1 MRYNTVDY
9 FKKVTGYDIQSFLY
23 NYTVF
28 VSTYYNQIV
37 RFYNGDDIDR
47 IAFNFFDDLKT
58 ESSKIESLID
68 QHSHSFNNTD
78 FWQIEDMF
86 SDIQCRLSTIDAM
99 SRWQRSSRLNRY
111 SASINIDY
119 IQSQNQT
126 LENISSRTGS
136 ADPDNWVNI
145 ALDNQVIEE
154 DYTMNGG
161 KLLKLTFKNNLNFNL
176 TNIVDNLS
184 SDNLYG
190 KDIKSTLS
198 IVDSDIACI
207 YGKEAVE
214 QTFGTII
221 TTIKGSIPEFPED
234 GMPDYL
240 FSGNQ
245 NILQYPILFR
255 SISSMLGKDDRFNSL
270 EILDIAKDQD
280 NVFIKLQTTVKTG
293 DILKK
298 DLAL

>member
-28 VSTYYNQIV
+28 AGTYYNQIV
-37 RFYNGDDIDR
+37 RFYNGGDIDR
-47 IAFNFFDDLKT
+47 TAFNFFDDLKT

-68 QHSHSFNNTD
+68 QYSYSFNNTD

-86 SDIQCRLSTIDAM
+86 SDIQCRLSTVDAM

-198 IVDSDIACI
+198 IIDSDIVCI

-214 QTFGTII
+214 QSFGTII

-255 SISSMLGKDDRFNSL
+255 SISSMLSKDDRFNSL

-293 DILKK
+293 DVLKR

>member
-1 MRYNTVDY
+1 MIYTTLEY
-9 FKKVTGYDIQSFLY
+9 FKKVTGYDIQSFM
-23 NYTVF
+23 NDF
-28 VSTYYNQIV
+28 VIFSNTHYPQIV

-47 IAFNFFDDLKT
+47 TAFNFFDDLKT
-58 ESSKIESLID
+58 ESNKIESLID

-78 FWQIEDMF
+78 FWQIEDIF
-86 SDIQCRLSTIDAM
+86 SNIQCRLSTVDAM
-99 SRWQRSSRLNRY
+99 SKWQRSSRLNRY

-119 IQSQNQT
+119 VQSQNQT

-136 ADPDNWVNI
+136 ADPDNWTNI

-154 DYTMNGG
+154 DYTMSGG
-161 KLLKLTFKNNLNFNL
+161 KLLKLSFKNSLNFNL
-176 TNIVDNLS
+176 ANIVDNLS

-190 KDIKSTLS
+190 KDIQNIFTISN
-198 IVDSDIACI
+198 SDIVCLS
-207 YGKEAVE
+207 GKEAVE

-221 TTIKGSIPEFPED
+221 TTIKGGIPEFPED
-234 GMPDYL
+234 GIPDYL

-255 SISSMLGKDDRFNSL
+255 SISSMLKKDDRFNAL
-270 EILDIAKDQD
+270 EILDIMKDQD

-293 DILKK
+293 DVFKR
-298 DLAL
+298 DLSL

>member
-1 MRYNTVDY
+1 MIYTTLEY
-9 FKKVTGYDIQSFLY
+9 FKKVTGYDIQSFM
-23 NYTVF
+23 NDF
-28 VSTYYNQIV
+28 VIFSNTYYPQIV

-47 IAFNFFDDLKT
+47 TAFNFFDDLKT
-58 ESSKIESLID
+58 ESNKIESLID

-78 FWQIEDMF
+78 FWQIEDIF
-86 SDIQCRLSTIDAM
+86 SNIQCRLSTVDAM
-99 SRWQRSSRLNRY
+99 SKWQRSSRLNRY

-119 IQSQNQT
+119 VQSQNQT

-136 ADPDNWVNI
+136 ADPDNWTNI
-145 ALDNQVIEE
+145 ALDNQVAEE
-154 DYTMNGG
+154 DYTMSGG
-161 KLLKLTFKNNLNFNL
+161 KLLKLSFKNNLNFNL

-190 KDIKSTLS
+190 KDIQNIFTISN
-198 IVDSDIACI
+198 SDIVCLS
-207 YGKEAVE
+207 GKEAVE

-221 TTIKGSIPEFPED
+221 TTIKGGIPEFPED
-234 GMPDYL
+234 GIPDYL

-255 SISSMLGKDDRFNSL
+255 SISSMLKKDDRFNAL
-270 EILDIAKDQD
+270 EILDIMKDQD

-293 DILKK
+293 DVFKR
-298 DLAL
+298 DLSL